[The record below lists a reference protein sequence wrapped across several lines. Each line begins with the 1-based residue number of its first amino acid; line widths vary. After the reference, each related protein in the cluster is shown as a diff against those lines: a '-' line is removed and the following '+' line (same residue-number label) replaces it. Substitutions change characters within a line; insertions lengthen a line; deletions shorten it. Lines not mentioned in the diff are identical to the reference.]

1 VLNSFLLKINRKGVL
16 VMKLDYRKYVLILI
30 ILSLLLM
37 LGIPSVR
44 ANSGPPSNVEITVI
58 NYDVE
63 FSLDLLIY
71 QNTTLTQE
79 EIDRAEALILEGEF
93 PFQDTFFPVE
103 YASYQD
109 SEGYVSNSLYG
120 SADFFYTYEN
130 DNTNEYFARLL
141 MDIPRE
147 FKILLYTESGVI
159 ITSELITMTQFDY
172 RLTFDLEGIDM
183 TLDQSNV
190 GIISGN
196 VGNPWMNVT
205 TWVNFLLRLILTLA
219 IELGI
224 LFLFGFR
231 KKSTFIIILGM
242 NIISQIALNVA
253 LISNFYVIDSSG
265 YQFVYT
271 FIIGELLV
279 FTIEAI
285 LVSVF
290 IKEHKLFSKIS
301 YSFIAN
307 AASLIIG
314 LLVASWLSFLI

>member
-1 VLNSFLLKINRKGVL
+1 
-16 VMKLDYRKYVLILI
+16 
-30 ILSLLLM
+30 LSLLLV
-37 LGIPSVR
+37 LGIPSIK
-44 ANSGPPSNVEITVI
+44 ANSGPPSNVQITVI
-58 NYDVE
+58 NYDVN

-71 QNTTLTQE
+71 RNTVLTQD
-79 EIDRAEALILEGEF
+79 EIDNAEALILEGET

-109 SEGYVSNSLYG
+109 SEGYVPNSLYG
-120 SADFFYTYEN
+120 SANYFYANEMSGS
-130 DNTNEYFARLL
+130 NEYYARLL

-172 RLTFDLEGIDM
+172 RLTFDLEGVDM
-183 TLDQSNV
+183 TFDQSNV

-196 VGNPWMNVT
+196 NGNPWENAT

-219 IELGI
+219 IELGL

-231 KKSTFIIILGM
+231 KKNTFLIILGM
-242 NIISQIALNVA
+242 NILSQIALNVA
-253 LISNFYVIDSSG
+253 LISNFYVIDSNG
-265 YQFVYT
+265 YQFIFT
-271 FIIGELLV
+271 LFIGELLV
-279 FTIEAI
+279 FTIEAV

-290 IKEHKLFSKIS
+290 IKEHKMFRKIS
-301 YSFIAN
+301 YSLIAN